1 MNKRFSSLAFLSV
14 LIAAGYTFPVD
25 AQIMEERLAEC
36 SEIQVSLIRLQCYD
50 RLAKVPNQSQ
60 TQQSTKAKQSS
71 RSKKSNRVRKWLDR
85 NKDQQ
90 QEQASDQA
98 TARETS
104 NELVDQE
111 KQESSV
117 SGNETQSGFGDETM
131 PNADNDPQ
139 PGQITSRIIGEF
151 SGWNGRTVFELENG
165 QVWQQSSNGLL
176 IVKLTNPRVTIK
188 KATFSYKLSVEGY
201 NASVS
206 VRRVK

>member
-1 MNKRFSSLAFLSV
+1 MNKRFSFLAFLSV
-14 LIAAGYTFPVD
+14 LIAGSYFFPVE
-25 AQIMEERLAEC
+25 AQTMDERLAEC

-50 RLAKVPNQSQ
+50 RLAKAPNKSQS
-60 TQQSTKAKQSS
+60 KQSS
-71 RSKKSNRVRKWLDR
+71 KAKKSTRVRKWLDR
-85 NKDQQ
+85 NKDKQQ
-90 QEQASDQA
+90 KQVSDQSSA
-98 TARETS
+98 SETP
-104 NELVDQE
+104 NKPVAQ
-111 KQESSV
+111 KQQASSV
-117 SGNETQSGFGDETM
+117 SGNETQSEFGDETM
-131 PNADNDPQ
+131 PNADSDPK
-139 PGQITSRIIGEF
+139 PDQITSRIIGEF